1 MSEEQ
6 VNTEVEETAEAAEA
20 VKTDAKAASAEG
32 DDELTEEE
40 RIAAAKAAEEQVICY
55 LSKQSVPISDTVE
68 VKYNNDGVFR
78 VQTEL
83 VRF

>member
-6 VNTEVEETAEAAEA
+6 VNTEEETAEAVEAANTDAEA
-20 VKTDAKAASAEG
+20 AGAEG

-40 RIAAAKAAEEQVICY
+40 KIAAAKAAEEQVICY
-55 LSKQSVPISDTVE
+55 LSKKSVPISDTVE